1 MIDLHIR
8 WMILADMPE
17 VLAIER
23 ASFDDPWR
31 EDDFA
36 RALRQRHI
44 IGRVVERDEQI
55 IGYMIYELHRN
66 RLHLLNIGVAPD
78 CRRRGVGRA
87 MIELLQGK
95 LSERRS
101 RIMLEVC
108 ETNLDAQLF
117 FRSLGFRAISVLHDL
132 YEDTTADAYL
142 MRYRQPVSTPA
153 K

>member
-1 MIDLHIR
+1 MSDLHIR
-8 WMILADMPE
+8 WMIRADMPE

-31 EDDFA
+31 EEDF
-36 RALRQRHI
+36 RRCLRQRHI
-44 IGRVVERDEQI
+44 IGRVVERDERI

-66 RLHLLNIGVAPD
+66 RLHLLNIGVAHD

-87 MIELLQGK
+87 MIGHLQGK
-95 LSERRS
+95 LSERRG

-108 ETNLDAQLF
+108 ETNLDGQLF

-132 YEDTTADAYL
+132 YENTTADAYL

>member
-1 MIDLHIR
+1 MSNLHIR
-8 WMILADMPE
+8 WMIRADMPE

-23 ASFDDPWR
+23 ASFGDPWR

-44 IGRVVERDEQI
+44 IGRVVERDGRI

-78 CRRRGVGRA
+78 CRRCGVGRA
-87 MIELLQGK
+87 MIGHLQAK

-108 ETNLDAQLF
+108 ETNLDGQLF
-117 FRSLGFRAISVLHDL
+117 FRALGFRAISVLHDL
-132 YEDTTADAYL
+132 YKNTAEDAYL
-142 MRYRQPVSTPA
+142 MRYRVAQEVVQ
-153 K
+153 